1 MPTELHITPTPPMPT
16 TLVIIITA
24 LLCAAAGIAIGYLMA
39 AQRSHTID
47 TERQLAVSR
56 LEDARTT
63 HAQQL
68 AEVKAAADRQLAE
81 AKESAAQQLNEARAA
96 ADRQLSEAKES
107 AAQQLAEVR
116 AAHDRQLAEAK
127 SAADK
132 LLADTKAAHSAQMA
146 QQVALLQQQIKT
158 ATEQLRTTSEE
169 VLRSRSEELQHANAE
184 QLGHI
189 IEPLKTSLKT
199 MQDQVI
205 RTDKEQNEKMA
216 RLDETIKA
224 TLSQTALVSE
234 SADRL
239 ATALTSENKRQ
250 GNFGELQ
257 LKTLLDNMGFEEGLQ
272 YETQVT
278 LRDDTGTV
286 IHDPDNG
293 QRLQPDVVVHF
304 PEGRDLI
311 IDSKMSLKAFAEY
324 FDAAD
329 DETRAAAIQRHVL
342 SVRNHVDELAAK
354 KYNQYITGQRQTVD
368 FVVMYLYSDSALQ
381 LAMSA
386 DPRLWEDAAQK
397 GVLITGSHNL
407 YMMLRIVAMAWERMR
422 QSENQQRIIEQANLI
437 VSRVQTFYARLL
449 DVEAQFH
456 KAQTAFDA
464 LKTTTADRGQSIITP
479 ARTLIRLGAKE
490 DKAKTKK
497 ALPHLDDEDSTDAP
511 ALEAAPAAAE

>member
-1 MPTELHITPTPPMPT
+1 MNT
-16 TLVIIITA
+16 TAIII
-24 LLCAAAGIAIGYLMA
+24 IAILSA
-39 AQRSHTID
+39 AIGVVIGFLSARQRTHALD

-56 LEDARTT
+56 LEDARNT
-63 HAQQL
+63 HA
-68 AEVKAAADRQLAE
+68 E
-81 AKESAAQQLNEARAA
+81 
-96 ADRQLSEAKES
+96 
-107 AAQQLAEVR
+107 QLAEVR
-116 AAHDRQLAEAK
+116 AAAEKQLSEAHAAAEKQLAEVRAAAEKQLGEVKELHDRQMADAHA
-127 SAADK
+127 AADK
-132 LLADTKAAHSAQMA
+132 LLADTKAAHDKQMA

-189 IEPLKTSLKT
+189 IAPLKDSLKT
-199 MQDQVI
+199 MQEQVV

-286 IHDPDNG
+286 LHDPDNG

-311 IDSKMSLKAFAEY
+311 IDSKMSLKAFSDY
-324 FDAAD
+324 FEAQD
-329 DETRAAAIQRHVL
+329 DETRATAIQRHVQ
-342 SVRNHVDELAAK
+342 SVRSHVDELAAK
-354 KYNQYITGQRQTVD
+354 KYYQYITGQRQTVD

-386 DPRLWEDAAQK
+386 DPKLWEDAAQK

-449 DVEAQFH
+449 DVESQFR

-464 LKTTTADRGQSIITP
+464 LKTTTADHGTSIITP
-479 ARTLIRLGAKE
+479 ALKLVKLGAKE

-497 ALPHLDDEDSTDAP
+497 ALPRLDDEDDAP
-511 ALEAAPAAAE
+511 AALEAPEAPEDE